1 MTARLYPTP
10 FWFLCKCH
18 IRISNIQTEA
28 WSFCSLPY
36 TMTSADAVITKD
48 YVWSHTAMLLWSTKP
63 RKSPICWECHD
74 LSSPKTHTTHPK
86 SPGWV
91 RGCWSEGFIKSTL
104 DIVIDITLIA
114 RKEQRK
120 LQFNTPLL
128 RNWDQQSIVGILKLK
143 STCTLE
149 EIVIWT
155 KRQPSEWE
163 KSFARRLYTK
173 NLKIEYVKNLKSKE

>member
-1 MTARLYPTP
+1 VVSSASYFSLEGVRCGIMNAGCVRAKLLKPWQPENRKRERERERERERGARAKTYFYMTCPKWPISLSYLWCISWVKIL
-10 FWFLCKCH
+10 FFYGVEKC
-18 IRISNIQTEA
+18 
-28 WSFCSLPY
+28 L
-36 TMTSADAVITKD
+36 
-48 YVWSHTAMLLWSTKP
+48 
-63 RKSPICWECHD
+63 
-74 LSSPKTHTTHPK
+74 
-86 SPGWV
+86 
-91 RGCWSEGFIKSTL
+91 EGFIKSTL